1 MWVLGEVSDCG
12 EGEGAE
18 AVTGVQQGP
27 GVAELVTG
35 LSTAGDRGLV
45 SGVVNPEF
53 GQPLV
58 VFDRGGPLP
67 GAGCFSGHVRVDRVT
82 LAEAAAVGPVRAG
95 DLDHTDPSS
104 MQDGDQASTV
114 GRTPLDTSQAGS
126 VLEEPVTG
134 LVEAVQV
141 GGELAAVDRSAIGV
155 DQGDLMGVGM
165 SVDTGY
171 DISHHGTRTFPR
183 RDVGRVRVAARS

>member
-1 MWVLGEVSDCG
+1 MS
-12 EGEGAE
+12 
-18 AVTGVQQGP
+18 
-27 GVAELVTG
+27 
-35 LSTAGDRGLV
+35 
-45 SGVVNPEF
+45 
-53 GQPLV
+53 
-58 VFDRGGPLP
+58 

-134 LVEAVQV
+134 LVEAIQV
-141 GGELAAVDRSAIGV
+141 GGELAAVDRSAIRAG
-155 DQGDLMGVGM
+155 
-165 SVDTGY
+165 S
-171 DISHHGTRTFPR
+171 
-183 RDVGRVRVAARS
+183 GRPDGCRPVCRHRL